1 MSTYYY
7 FKCVKCKRIGGF
19 YSRQAGGWGNFDIID
34 SFKFLALHTDKCGPQ
49 YIRVISEHDEDYE
62 MDTNAEKM
70 DFYRSQSIHYFPSSN
85 DWEFMRKN
93 YRKNF
98 VNTHDLWIKEETK
111 NLFTNNEI
119 KIKGYIIDY
128 DFKVTRSEQYFYKAY
143 IKSEDGREFT
153 FTNMSKELPDA
164 HKKYVIHGEVLP
176 KNRLRLIR
184 KHIGKIRG
192 EYLSVFDM
200 KVIRG

>member
-7 FKCVKCKRIGGF
+7 FKCNKCKRIGGF

-34 SFKFLALHTDKCGPQ
+34 SFKFLALHTDMCGPKF
-49 YIRVISEHDEDYE
+49 IRVISEHEEDYE

-70 DFYRSQSIHYFPSSN
+70 DFYRSQSINYFPGSN
-85 DWEFMRKN
+85 DWEFMKKN
-93 YRKNF
+93 SRKNF
-98 VNTHDLWIKEETK
+98 DTIHALWIKEEIK
-111 NLFTNNEI
+111 NLFPDNEVI
-119 KIKGYIIDY
+119 IKGYINVC
-128 DFKVTRSEQYFYKAY
+128 DFKVTRSEQYFYKAS

-153 FTNMSKELPDA
+153 FTNRGKELPDEYT
-164 HKKYVIHGEVLP
+164 KYIIHGEVIP

-184 KHIGKIRG
+184 KHIGKIKG
-192 EYLSVFDM
+192 EYVSVFDM